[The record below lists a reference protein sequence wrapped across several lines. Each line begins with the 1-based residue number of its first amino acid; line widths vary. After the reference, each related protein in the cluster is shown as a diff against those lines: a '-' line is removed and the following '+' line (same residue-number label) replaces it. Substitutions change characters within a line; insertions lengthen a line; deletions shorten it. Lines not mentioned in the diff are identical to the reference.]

1 MDAAEKIIAAL
12 NQCSPAT
19 HDGNGDIGMVYLPTE
34 QIGVIVAQALSQR
47 AEIAKLEDRLE
58 RAERKENAS

>member
-1 MDAAEKIIAAL
+1 MDAAEKIITAL

-19 HDGNGDIGMVYLPTE
+19 HDSNGDIGLVYLPTE

-58 RAERKENAS
+58 RAERKEDAS